1 MRHSTTHPHTASET
15 CAQVSAKNL
24 ALCTVENCTPH
35 TKGNSFRY
43 ARRNFDLLEFV
54 LSPTIGY
61 VVIIGVG
68 LAMAAVVTMMVKVE
82 TKLLGTRKTSEWFY
96 TAGRTIKTGLIAASI
111 VSAWTWA
118 ATLLQSSTVT
128 FEFGMAG
135 AFWYA
140 AGASIQVVLFSIIA
154 IELKRKAPMTHTFP
168 EMIYVRYG
176 KHPHKVFLF
185 FALLTNTIV
194 TAMLVLGGAAV
205 VNSLTGVDITL
216 AAFLLPVG
224 IVAYTVFGG
233 LKATFFAEYINAG
246 FIFAVVL
253 IFVLVIYFTS
263 PAIGGISGMYDKLT
277 EAAVLNPVEGNAA
290 GSFLTLASAGA
301 LVFGIINIVGN
312 FGTVFVDQS
321 YWQRAVAARPKSAAG
336 GFILGGLAWFA
347 IPFALATTLG
357 LAAVASGVILT
368 EDQVGQGL
376 VAPTAASVLMGDVG
390 AILILT
396 IIFTAVTAAGSSQ
409 LVSVS
414 SLATYDV
421 YRTYMRPSA
430 TGRQL
435 IRVSRYAIL
444 LFGMGMGLLALALL
458 HIGLS
463 LQYVYLLMG
472 ILIGSAVAPIAMS
485 LLWSRT
491 GPYTAISGAIAGLVA
506 GIAVWLV
513 SAYTI
518 HGTITVAATG
528 DTLPM
533 LAGNVSSISTSL
545 IICMAGSM
553 LARGRFDFET
563 LRQKI
568 IVMDDRIRSIINRDA
583 DENMLRR
590 SLAISR
596 RVGLAVTITV
606 VVAWP
611 APLFLSGYV
620 FTLSSFTAWIWLAAL
635 WAVAGAITVVVLPL
649 FEARRSIW
657 QVISHTG
664 TKEDHEA
671 VPVQNDVMGA
681 PATSILVPVDGSIQS
696 LRVMSKMHHLLRE
709 MAGIRLYLLYVIE
722 WPEGHKENDGDITY
736 QMQKEGH
743 LVLQSVVAPREA
755 GDVHRLVRVGDPSTR
770 IVEMA
775 ESLNVDMIAMGR
787 RGLGDTDNT
796 LGHVTQNIIRST
808 RRPVMLLD

>member
-1 MRHSTTHPHTASET
+1 MA
-15 CAQVSAKNL
+15 
-24 ALCTVENCTPH
+24 CTKYVIV
-35 TKGNSFRY
+35 
-43 ARRNFDLLEFV
+43 EFV
-54 LSPTIGY
+54 LSPSIGY
-61 VVIIGVG
+61 VVLIGVG
-68 LAMAAVVTMMVKVE
+68 LAMAAVVTIMVKVE
-82 TKLLGTRKTSEWFY
+82 TKWLGTRKTSEWFY

-140 AGASIQVVLFSIIA
+140 AGASIQVILFSVIA

-168 EMIYVRYG
+168 EMMYVRYG
-176 KHPHKVFLF
+176 KHAHKVFLF

-216 AAFLLPVG
+216 AAFLLPAG
-224 IVAYTVFGG
+224 IVAYTIFGG

-246 FIFAVVL
+246 FIFVVVL
-253 IFVLVIYFTS
+253 IFISGIYFVS
-263 PAIGGISGMYDKLT
+263 PDIGGIQGMYDKLA
-277 EAAVLNPVEGNAA
+277 EAALLNPVDGNVA

-321 YWQRAVAARPKSAAG
+321 YWQRAIAARPKSVAG

-347 IPFALATTLG
+347 IPFTLATTLG

-376 VAPTAASVLMGDVG
+376 VAPTAATVLMGDIG

-396 IIFTAVTAAGSSQ
+396 IVFTAVTAAGASQ

-414 SLATYDV
+414 SLVTYDV
-421 YRTYMRPSA
+421 YRTYLKPSA

-444 LFGMGMGLLALALL
+444 VFGMGMGLLALGLFQ
-458 HIGLS
+458 IGLS
-463 LQYVYLLMG
+463 LQYVYLMMG

-491 GPYTAISGAIAGLVA
+491 GPYTAMSGAIIGLVA
-506 GIAVWLV
+506 GVTGWLV
-513 SAYTI
+513 SAHTI
-518 HGTITVAATG
+518 HGMINITTTA
-528 DTLPM
+528 DTVPM
-533 LAGNVSSISTSL
+533 LVGNISAISVSM
-545 IICMAGSM
+545 IICVAGSV
-553 LARGRFDFET
+553 LTRGRFDFHI

-568 IVMDDRIRSIINRDA
+568 VMLDDRMRSIINRDT

-590 SLAISR
+590 ASAMSKR
-596 RVGLAVTITV
+596 MGLTTTIV
-606 VVAWP
+606 LLVAWP
-611 APLFLSGYV
+611 APLFVSGYV
-620 FTLSSFTAWIWLAAL
+620 FTLSSFTVWIWLAVI
-635 WAVAGAITVVVLPL
+635 WAVAGAIIVVILPL
-649 FEARRSIW
+649 FEARRSVW
-657 QVISHTG
+657 EVISHAGAESHHDDT
-664 TKEDHEA
+664 
-671 VPVQNDVMGA
+671 NDQGDTSET
-681 PATSILVPVDGSIQS
+681 PAISVLVPVDGSAQS
-696 LRVMSKMHHLLRE
+696 LRAMGKTHSLLHDMSS
-709 MAGIRLYLLYVIE
+709 IRLYLLYVIE
-722 WPEGHKENDGDITY
+722 WPEGYQDDTDTDDNMTY
-736 QMQKEGH
+736 RMQKEGQA
-743 LVLQSVVAPREA
+743 VLQSVIVPREA
-755 GDVHRLVRVGDPSTR
+755 GDVHRRVKLGDPATQ

-775 ESLNVDMIAMGR
+775 ERLNVDMIAMGR
-787 RGLGDTDNT
+787 RGLGNTDDT
-796 LGHVTQNIIRST
+796 LGHVTQNVVRAT
-808 RRPVMLLD
+808 RRPVTLLD